1 MRRVSQGMVNLFRK
15 HKNRF
20 SQEFEQLILPLLDNL
35 YRYAYRLTGQQANAE
50 DLVQE
55 LVTRLHSK
63 QVDLKSLENRNTW
76 LLRALY
82 NLFVDQH
89 RQEKR
94 HLRVIDSYAD
104 AGVELEHLSDH
115 SATPEELAMQRAGQQ
130 QIEQALQTLNPEQ
143 RALIAL
149 HDIEGH
155 TLQEIETITG
165 TPLGTL
171 KSRLHRARQSLR
183 EQLQEPFADIR
194 RVNG

>member
-1 MRRVSQGMVNLFRK
+1 MISLFHKTKSQYTR
-15 HKNRF
+15 
-20 SQEFEQLILPLLDNL
+20 QFEQLILPQLDNL
-35 YRYAYRLTGQQANAE
+35 YRYAYRLCGQQADAE

-55 LVTRLHSK
+55 LVTRLHAK
-63 QVDLKSLENRNTW
+63 QVELDKLENQKTW

-89 RQEKR
+89 RQTKR
-94 HLRVIDSYAD
+94 HLSVIDTYSD
-104 AGVELEHLSDH
+104 ACVDPDQFEGTAPS
-115 SATPEELAMQRAGQQ
+115 PETLASRQSGMQ
-130 QIEQALQTLNPEQ
+130 QIEQALQYLNQEQ

-155 TLQEIETITG
+155 TLQEVETITG

-171 KSRLHRARQSLR
+171 KSRLHRARQTLR
-183 EQLQEPFADIR
+183 EHLREPFTEHY